1 MAQLKDLIVSGPTRL
16 LNDLYVQNSIQ
27 VTTGIKIGSANE
39 LKSFGT
45 GLSINSSGVLSCT
58 VAGTITGSGTNGY
71 LTKWN
76 GGSSI
81 TNGPQLGSDTTKFLN
96 NAGGWTVP
104 AGTTYSFSAPLS
116 KNNSNAVSLT
126 ISTGLTMNNNAL
138 TIDSGWFDDALV
150 DAYSVGVGLSK
161 SQTTFSLDTMFG
173 AEFIVGTQTAAT
185 GSWTGVTK
193 RTALY
198 DGMQIAYWLPYA
210 GSGNATL
217 NLTLAGGGTT
227 GAVNCYY
234 NGTSRLTTHYGAGN
248 LVHLTYRSNVN
259 IGGTNYTGWWSNANY
274 DSNDY
279 DSLREYYAQPRVD
292 ANSDFDLYMY
302 QLLLTTKSGTVVP
315 YSNGHNAPG
324 TFTKTMTTDAFDPF
338 APIYRWS
345 VSWDRTEAKGA
356 IIPTGYLYSASQLV
370 DVRYYWNIDSGG
382 TAGTTSLTA
391 NQPIYIKAKYTRTT
405 HTAVLVPI
413 SGSTNYLERSSIV
426 QTLPSSNPNGTLAA
440 TETYIYIFLGYAYD
454 KYRMVLY
461 EQKPVYWWDST
472 TNTVGRFTEKLG
484 ELAYVSPST
493 SGTATTLFLGYN
505 SDTGAYS
512 LMDPASDHLVSQA
525 NSNNNVAYRVLLS
538 YSNSNSTQ
546 INLAYKNS
554 GLTFNPST
562 GILSSAKIETGSAA
576 TSYFQSQRFR
586 GEGDAATYYHAVDFG
601 YASHD
606 RVDFYEYGGIFCF
619 HKHTAAAVGSGDTV
633 LGTITTNGWEGKLKL
648 PNTSTPITG
657 IGSGLAVTS
666 SGSLYCTVTPCL
678 IEGTK
683 ILMADGTEKNIEE
696 VVRGDVIMSYDPNV
710 NQTCEAVVLD
720 CVDTGVSDDYIN
732 YFFDNG
738 SMLTVYDKHCFYNK
752 EIGTAK
758 DVKKW
763 ELGDTGIDQ
772 HGQDAMFVG
781 SEELH
786 YAGRKHHYDL
796 RSSNMLFFANGILNA
811 ESLTYNYWWHGDDDL
826 PESFRKAM
834 KADYDSSA
842 NLHKHQASRDYG
854 MALAP
859 IIKEIRKQEKI
870 IADNKKL
877 LSDSDYIVQK
887 FTEGLIGAVE
897 WAKAKVSRSGWRDLI
912 NTAETALDTAKSR
925 MKTIKAK
932 YATTETRR
940 ERFNAAVARDNA
952 CLEELKAYFKS
963 KNELS
968 E

>member
-58 VAGTITGSGTNGY
+58 VAGTITGSGTSGY
-71 LTKWN
+71 LTKWS

-81 TNGPQLGSDTTKFLN
+81 TNGPQLGSSTTTYLRN
-96 NAGGWTVP
+96 DGSWATPANTTYTLGTGTTTVTLTPSSGNQQSVTVP
-104 AGTTYSFSAPLS
+104 YATSAGKATNDASGRAIETTYGHALTVSGNTIGLEHANGDEISGSFITVPYATSSGSLTGGTNGQVLISNGTKGVWTTPTWTTYTFASGKGTTNGFTVTPTGGSATTYSVGALLANEDKRSSSTTPSTYYVANGGLRFLGL
-116 KNNSNAVSLT
+116 KNNSTLGLSAT
-126 ISTGLTMNNNAL
+126 GAGTYSTGLGVAPWG
-138 TIDSGWFDDALV
+138 DSSGGPAWELAFNSAGIF
-150 DAYSVGVGLSK
+150 AR
-161 SQTTFSLDTMFG
+161 T
-173 AEFIVGTQTAAT
+173 GTSTW
-185 GSWTGVTK
+185 GSWSK
-193 RTALY
+193 LIQAADL
-198 DGMQIAYWLPYA
+198 
-210 GSGNATL
+210 GS
-217 NLTLAGGGTT
+217 
-227 GAVNCYY
+227 
-234 NGTSRLTTHYGAGN
+234 
-248 LVHLTYRSNVN
+248 
-259 IGGTNYTGWWSNANY
+259 
-274 DSNDY
+274 
-279 DSLREYYAQPRVD
+279 
-292 ANSDFDLYMY
+292 
-302 QLLLTTKSGTVVP
+302 
-315 YSNGHNAPG
+315 
-324 TFTKTMTTDAFDPF
+324 
-338 APIYRWS
+338 
-345 VSWDRTEAKGA
+345 
-356 IIPTGYLYSASQLV
+356 
-370 DVRYYWNIDSGG
+370 
-382 TAGTTSLTA
+382 
-391 NQPIYIKAKYTRTT
+391 
-405 HTAVLVPI
+405 
-413 SGSTNYLERSSIV
+413 
-426 QTLPSSNPNGTLAA
+426 
-440 TETYIYIFLGYAYD
+440 
-454 KYRMVLY
+454 
-461 EQKPVYWWDST
+461 
-472 TNTVGRFTEKLG
+472 
-484 ELAYVSPST
+484 LAYVSPST
-493 SGTATTLFLGYN
+493 SGTGTTLFLGY
-505 SDTGAYS
+505 DQDAATYS
-512 LMDPASDHLVSQA
+512 LMDPSSDHLVSQV

-538 YSNSNSTQ
+538 YSNSDSTQ
-546 INLAYKNS
+546 VNLTYKNS

-601 YASHD
+601 YANHD

-633 LGTITTNGWEGKLKL
+633 LGTVTTNGWEGKLKL

-696 VVRGDVIMSYDPNV
+696 IVRGDVIMSYDPNV

-772 HGQDAMFVG
+772 YGQDAMFVG

-811 ESLTYNYWWHGDDDL
+811 ESLTYNYWWHGNDDL

-912 NTAETALDTAKSR
+912 NTAETALVTAKSR

-963 KNELS
+963 KNEPS
-968 E
+968 K